1 MTIESSNV
9 IKINQLVDIYLTHN
23 LRGKHYRSR
32 IEEVHSHHL
41 VLAMPFDKGFPVYA
55 SVGSPVYGKVITD
68 SAPYLFVSHYIEKQM
83 TPLPVW
89 IISPPTEITKIQ
101 QREYVRIDA
110 KLQATVTLIDQEEE
124 LPPAKLTINDIS
136 GGGVRLISL
145 QPYPVG
151 VNLLITFEIPG
162 QEIIETIGQVVR
174 SEQPQTDRTVYWI
187 GVKYVGLQ
195 ERQRNKIIKYVFQ
208 KQLERHRRGF

>member
-1 MTIESSNV
+1 MTIESSTV

-32 IEEVHSHHL
+32 VEEVHSHHL

-55 SVGSPVYGKVITD
+55 SVGAPIYGKVITD
-68 SAPYLFVSHYIEKQM
+68 SAPYLFVSHYMEKRM
-83 TPLPVW
+83 SPLPVW
-89 IISPPTEITKIQ
+89 IISPPTEITKLQ

-110 KLQATVTLIDQEEE
+110 KIPATVTLIDQEEDV
-124 LPPAKLTINDIS
+124 PPANLIVNDIS
-136 GGGVRLISL
+136 GGGARLVSP
-145 QPYPVG
+145 QSYPLG
-151 VNLLITFEIPG
+151 TSLLITFELPG

-174 SEQPQTDRTVYWI
+174 SEQPQTDLSVYWI